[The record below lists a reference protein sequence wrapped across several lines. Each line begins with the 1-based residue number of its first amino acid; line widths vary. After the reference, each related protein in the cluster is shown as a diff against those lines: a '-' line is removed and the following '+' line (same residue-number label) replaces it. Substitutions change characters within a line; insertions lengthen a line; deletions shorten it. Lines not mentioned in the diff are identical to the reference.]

1 MGSWGRDRGISLE
14 RVTHT
19 RAVQYGMP
27 WVTRGDLPH
36 LGDVCQT
43 PSADLGK
50 SRQGFA
56 IMHPYQYGV
65 KGG

>member
-1 MGSWGRDRGISLE
+1 MGDTYSHGPKRDARGN
-14 RVTHT
+14 
-19 RAVQYGMP
+19 M
-27 WVTRGDLPH
+27 GDLPH

-50 SRQGFA
+50 SRRGFA

-65 KGG
+65 KRE